1 MDKFVAIRFE
11 GKGDQFFSVNYQILN
26 SDHKVIDGGKS
37 SLPDCPALITSIKD
51 WRAAYHADVR
61 SRRIKRKEIY
71 ANNSSDVNHRK
82 LTSDLKTHLNNWLS
96 SLEFQPFKD
105 KLFAKLNPK
114 EVVLVGIETDDPE
127 LKYVPWHLWSFFDI
141 FSRSDYTLL
150 RPNFSRRDGD
160 FVGRKKDMRSQRN
173 IMAIIGDS
181 TGINTEEDRMIIENI
196 AGVRH
201 LQILSEP
208 SRAEVVEFLWDS
220 RDTDI
225 LFFAGHGKKDQD
237 QGRIC
242 INDKETLGIEE
253 IRSCLQKRIQEG
265 LQLAIFNSCDGLE
278 LGEAIADLH
287 IPQAIVMKEAVPD
300 DIAQRFL
307 KDFLKEFSGG
317 VPFVQAL
324 RQTRNKLK
332 DQEGEYPYASWLPVL
347 YCNPS
352 EPLMA
357 WTKPNFAQKH
367 PWRIGLG
374 ASCLIGLVGLTS
386 LAATSIIPSLP
397 FFPNNRVSNTV
408 SPIYNEYF
416 RYQLPMKWKVVH
428 ESDAFSGDK
437 LHILLSNNQN
447 VVITLNTKDLSAN
460 PQTPKEYYAVFLKD
474 LSSDNNGFKII
485 KQEKEIYLDNRKGYE
500 LTFSTNQEGKRYM
513 KNVALVLKNN
523 RAYRVIYSAPE
534 EVFTEHERE
543 ASEIISSLKLPD

>member
-1 MDKFVAIRFE
+1 MDKFVEIRFV
-11 GKGDQFFSVNYQILN
+11 GKADQFFSVNYQILD

-37 SLPDCPALITSIKD
+37 SLPNCPELISSIKD

-61 SRRIKRKEIY
+61 SRRLERKEIY
-71 ANNSSDVNHRK
+71 ANNSSDVDHRK
-82 LTSDLKTHLNNWLS
+82 LTNNLKTHLNNWLS
-96 SLEFQPFKD
+96 SLEFQSFKE
-105 KLFAKLNPK
+105 KLFAKLNPR
-114 EVVLVGIETDDPE
+114 EVVLVGIETDDAD
-127 LKYVPWHLWSFFDI
+127 LKYVPWHLWSFFDT

-150 RPNFSRRDGD
+150 RPNFSKRDDNFGD
-160 FVGRKKDMRSQRN
+160 RKKETRSQRN

-181 TGINTEEDRMIIENI
+181 TGINTEEDRTIIKSLP
-196 AGVRH
+196 GVH
-201 LQILSEP
+201 NLQILSEP

-242 INDKETLGIEE
+242 INAKETLGIEE

-347 YCNPS
+347 YCNPT
-352 EPLMA
+352 EPLLQ
-357 WTKPNFAQKH
+357 WPKPNLVQRY
-367 PWRIGLG
+367 PWRTGLA
-374 ASCLIGLVGLTS
+374 ASCLIGLVGILGVSLIPSVMTRSSTDIQNTS
-386 LAATSIIPSLP
+386 LEQTQKFKYENVELNYPMTWVVQKELNTPIGEVANFYLKD
-397 FFPNNRVSNTV
+397 NR
-408 SPIYNEYF
+408 E
-416 RYQLPMKWKVVH
+416 
-428 ESDAFSGDK
+428 
-437 LHILLSNNQN
+437 
-447 VVITLNTKDLSAN
+447 VVIGLFIRKLDTSMGLEDYYNKELIDELKGGLDKSEIKKESATLGAKNG
-460 PQTPKEYYAVFLKD
+460 YRVFV
-474 LSSDNNGFKII
+474 SGNIN
-485 KQEKEIYLDNRKGYE
+485 
-500 LTFSTNQEGKRYM
+500 GKRQRKM
-513 KNVALVLKNN
+513 VVFTLKNN
-523 RAYRVIYSAPE
+523 QAYIMIYSAPE
-534 EVFTEHERE
+534 ELFSSYESTAEKV
-543 ASEIISSLKLPD
+543 IGSLKFLDW